1 MRSMRRLS
9 VFVFTGLTLAL
20 AAAAA
25 CTSSPTA
32 PVNTSLTLAPGQ
44 SGTVGSLTVKFIGVT
59 SDTRCPINAMCIQ
72 VGDAYMALEASVPGT
87 HRAFELQLLD
97 PLKRATE
104 LRGYTIEAEELSP
117 HPWTPMP
124 IDPGDYRVRLHVYRD

>member
-1 MRSMRRLS
+1 MRRLS
-9 VFVFTGLTLAL
+9 TLLFTALTL

-32 PVNTSLTLAPGQ
+32 PVNTTFTLAPGQ
-44 SGTVGSLTVKFIGVT
+44 SHTVGILTVKFIGVT
-59 SDTRCPINAMCIQ
+59 IDTRCPINAFCIQ

-87 HRAFELQLLD
+87 HRAFELQMLN
-97 PLKRATE
+97 PLNRATE

-124 IDPGDYRVRLHVYRD
+124 IDPSDYRVRLRVYRD